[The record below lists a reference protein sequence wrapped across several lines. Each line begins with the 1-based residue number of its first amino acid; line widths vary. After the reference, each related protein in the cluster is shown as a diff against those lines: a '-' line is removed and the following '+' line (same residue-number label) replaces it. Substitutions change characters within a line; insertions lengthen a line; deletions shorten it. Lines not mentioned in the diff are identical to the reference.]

1 MSHSQDD
8 TSRALLDAAHRLLED
23 HGSDALT
30 VRRIATEA
38 GMSTMNV
45 YSRFGGKDGVIDV
58 LYIDGFN
65 RLFATLA
72 EVPTTNDALHDLVE
86 SARAYRH
93 FAMANPTYYR
103 IMFRSAIH
111 EFTPSDEASDVAL
124 SGLEV
129 FVDRVVA
136 GQQRGDVMAGPQH
149 QAREI
154 AAWLWATCHGLV
166 SLELNG
172 IANERVSWPS
182 IFENGINSVVAGL
195 RPSNVSSNLPVS

>member
-1 MSHSQDD
+1 MAHSLDD

-58 LYIDGFN
+58 LYIDGFK
-65 RLFATLA
+65 RLFAALD
-72 EVPTTNDALHDLVE
+72 EVPATNDARHDLLE

-93 FAMANPTYYR
+93 FAVANPTYYR

-111 EFTPSDEASDVAL
+111 EFTPSEEAAKLAL
-124 SGLEV
+124 SGLDV
-129 FVDRVVA
+129 FVDRIVA
-136 GQQRGDVMAGPQH
+136 GQRRGDLTAGPQH

-172 IANERVSWPS
+172 VANEHVAWPS
-182 IFENGINSVVAGL
+182 IFENGMRTVIGSLHPSRVSV
-195 RPSNVSSNLPVS
+195 S

>member
-1 MSHSQDD
+1 MPHTQDE
-8 TSRALLDAAHRLLED
+8 TSRALLEAAHRLLED

-58 LYIDGFN
+58 LYIDGFE
-65 RLFATLA
+65 RLYATLA
-72 EVPTTNDALHDLVE
+72 DVPATDDALHDLYE

-111 EFTPSDEASDVAL
+111 EFSPSDEATEVAF
-124 SGLEV
+124 SGLTV

-136 GQQRGDVMAGPQH
+136 GQQRGDLITGATYEPNEV
-149 QAREI
+149 

-172 IANERVSWPS
+172 VANERVSWAS
-182 IFENGINSVVAGL
+182 IFENGMRSVISGL
-195 RPSNVSSNLPVS
+195 NPTHAPVS

>member
-1 MSHSQDD
+1 MAHSLDD

-58 LYIDGFN
+58 LYIDGFK
-65 RLFATLA
+65 RLFATLD
-72 EVPTTNDALHDLVE
+72 EVPATDDARHDLLE

-93 FAMANPTYYR
+93 FAIANPTYYR

-111 EFTPSDEASDVAL
+111 EFTPSEEATQLAL
-124 SGLEV
+124 SGLDV
-129 FVDRVVA
+129 FVDRIVA
-136 GQQRGDVMAGPQH
+136 GQQRGDLVAGPQH
-149 QAREI
+149 EAREV

-172 IANERVSWPS
+172 VANEHVSWPS
-182 IFENGINSVVAGL
+182 IFENGMRSVIGSL
-195 RPSNVSSNLPVS
+195 HPSRVSVS

>member
-1 MSHSQDD
+1 MPHTQDE
-8 TSRALLDAAHRLLED
+8 TSRALLEAAHRLLED

-58 LYIDGFN
+58 LYIDGFK
-65 RLFATLA
+65 RLYATLDD
-72 EVPTTNDALHDLVE
+72 VPKTNDSIHDLFE

-111 EFTPSDEASDVAL
+111 EFSPSDEAIDVAL
-124 SGLEV
+124 SGLAV

-136 GQQRGDVMAGPQH
+136 GQERGDLLTGPTH
-149 QAREI
+149 ESHEV

-172 IANERVSWPS
+172 VANEQVSWAS
-182 IFENGINSVVAGL
+182 IFDNGMRSVIGGL
-195 RPSNVSSNLPVS
+195 NPTHAQVG

>member
-1 MSHSQDD
+1 MAHSLDD

-58 LYIDGFN
+58 LYIDGFK
-65 RLFATLA
+65 RLFAALD
-72 EVPTTNDALHDLVE
+72 EVPATDDARHDLLE

-93 FAMANPTYYR
+93 FAIANPTYYR

-111 EFTPSDEASDVAL
+111 EFTPSEEATQLAL
-124 SGLEV
+124 SGLDV
-129 FVDRVVA
+129 FVDRIVA
-136 GQQRGDVMAGPQH
+136 GQQRGDLVAGPQH
-149 QAREI
+149 EAREV

-172 IANERVSWPS
+172 VANEHVSWPS
-182 IFENGINSVVAGL
+182 IFENGMRSVIGSL
-195 RPSNVSSNLPVS
+195 HPSRVSVS

>member
-1 MSHSQDD
+1 MAHSLDD

-58 LYIDGFN
+58 LYIDGFK
-65 RLFATLA
+65 RLFAALD
-72 EVPTTNDALHDLVE
+72 EVPTTNDARHDLLE

-93 FAMANPTYYR
+93 FAIANPTYYR

-111 EFTPSDEASDVAL
+111 EFTPSEEATALAL

-129 FVDRVVA
+129 FVDRIVA
-136 GQQRGDVMAGPQH
+136 GQQRGDLAADPQH
-149 QAREI
+149 QSQEV

-172 IANERVSWPS
+172 VANEHVSWPS
-182 IFENGINSVVAGL
+182 IFENGMRSVIGSL
-195 RPSNVSSNLPVS
+195 HPSRVPVS

>member
-1 MSHSQDD
+1 MAHSLDD

-58 LYIDGFN
+58 LYIDGFK
-65 RLFATLA
+65 RLFAALDD
-72 EVPTTNDALHDLVE
+72 VPSTNDARHDLLE

-93 FAMANPTYYR
+93 FAIANPTYYR

-111 EFTPSDEASDVAL
+111 EFTPSEEATELAL

-129 FVDRVVA
+129 FVDRIVA
-136 GQQRGDVMAGPQH
+136 GQQRGDLTAGPQH
-149 QAREI
+149 QAQEV
-154 AAWLWATCHGLV
+154 AAFLWATCHGLV

-172 IANERVSWPS
+172 VANAQVSWPS
-182 IFENGINSVVAGL
+182 IFENGMRNVIGSLHPSRVSV
-195 RPSNVSSNLPVS
+195 S